1 MHSLVHEGNSLAAAA
16 HLKDLS
22 NALRDTQPNNV
33 ALTLRVCKPIARLA
47 CGDTAILSQTLAIL
61 QRLSGRVGNGP
72 QAQRGVSSSQA
83 AGISSELGLELIR
96 QQLLSGMLLN
106 YSFFCV

>member
-1 MHSLVHEGNSLAAAA
+1 MHSLVHEGNSVAAAA

-61 QRLSGRVGNGP
+61 QRVSGRVGKNP
-72 QAQRGVSSSQA
+72 QAQLAVSSSHS
-83 AGISSELGLELIR
+83 AGTASELGLELVR
-96 QQLLSGMLLN
+96 QQLLSGVLS
-106 YSFFCV
+106 Y